1 MEANFVD
8 LLAPCVSPRQPT
20 PIQPI
25 QQQPSPVHSASNI
38 PGSAQPSFS
47 FSGFTKYIKDTSNKV
62 MQQMQQ

>member
-8 LLAPCVSPRQPT
+8 LLAQCVSPRQPT
-20 PIQPI
+20 PVQPVP
-25 QQQPSPVHSASNI
+25 QPSPVHSASNI

-47 FSGFTKYIKDTSNKV
+47 LSGFTKYIKDTSNKV